1 VAFNT
6 MGRSLEEGRR
16 QDISFLLERF
26 RLNRDL
32 PESALRDA
40 DKSSV
45 FLAGYGAGGAALLM
59 LTGSA
64 GFAARYPSVKGV
76 IAVESPLL
84 SVLEGEKFVLPPL
97 PSDNWFIS
105 LWSGIRG
112 RVAERQPRKITGIG
126 AVPNPG
132 VPVCFLLSDRVVN
145 PRHREDRY
153 ATILRVFQDAG
164 MPAVIAAAKG
174 AGPLDYS
181 DIPEKYPLYPVLMSG
196 AKKSLLRAAHG
207 RRETAALMTEFAAAL
222 LEEASRGGVS
232 LARSPLSAQ
241 GFHVERNKSWNSLK
255 SRFIL

>member
-1 VAFNT
+1 
-6 MGRSLEEGRR
+6 MGRILEEGRR
-16 QDISFLLERF
+16 QDISFLLERL

-40 DKSSV
+40 DKSTV

-84 SVLEGEKFVLPPL
+84 SVLEGEKFILPPL

-105 LWSGIRG
+105 LWSGIQSRI
-112 RVAERQPRKITGIG
+112 AERQPRRITGIG

-132 VPVCFLLSDRVVN
+132 VPVCFLLSDWVRN
-145 PRHREDRY
+145 PRYREDRY
-153 ATILRVFQDAG
+153 AAILRVFQDALS
-164 MPAVIAAAKG
+164 PAVIAAAKG
-174 AGPLDYS
+174 TGPLDYS
-181 DIPEKYPLYPVLMSG
+181 DIPEKYPLYPVLVSG
-196 AKKSLLRAAHG
+196 AKKGLLRGGHG
-207 RRETAALMTEFAAAL
+207 SRETAALMTEFAAAM
-222 LEEASRGGVS
+222 LEEAGREAASLSRT
-232 LARSPLSAQ
+232 PLSARD
-241 GFHVERNKSWNSLK
+241 FHVERNESWNSLK